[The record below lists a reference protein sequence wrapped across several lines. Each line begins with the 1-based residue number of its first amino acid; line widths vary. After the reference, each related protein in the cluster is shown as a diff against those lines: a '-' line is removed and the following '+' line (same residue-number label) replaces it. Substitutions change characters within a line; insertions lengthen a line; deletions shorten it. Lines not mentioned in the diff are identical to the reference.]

1 MVQMGVAVEGLWLG
15 LTKDPLAM
23 SLMSA
28 AQGNMDV
35 QPVDI
40 HNKICRIFLLPH
52 PYKATILCFSNFV
65 LFQQL
70 QHVSVPYELEHLFWA
85 LACWVAQFGYL
96 IGLFIDHTQFMSSWC
111 ISLAFIE
118 STSSNCLAQSF

>member
-1 MVQMGVAVEGLWLG
+1 MGVAVEGLWLG
-15 LTKDPLAM
+15 LAKEPLAM

-28 AQGNMDV
+28 AQGDMDV

-40 HNKICRIFLLPH
+40 HNKICRFSPLPY

-70 QHVSVPYELEHLFWA
+70 QHVSVPWP
-85 LACWVAQFGYL
+85 VG
-96 IGLFIDHTQFMSSWC
+96 
-111 ISLAFIE
+111 
-118 STSSNCLAQSF
+118 

>member
-1 MVQMGVAVEGLWLG
+1 MGVAVEGLWLG

-28 AQGNMDV
+28 AQGDMDV
-35 QPVDI
+35 QPIEI
-40 HNKICRIFLLPH
+40 HNKIYRFSLLPY

-70 QHVSVPYELEHLFWA
+70 QHVSVPYELRHLFWA

>member
-1 MVQMGVAVEGLWLG
+1 MGVAVEGLWLG

-70 QHVSVPYELEHLFWA
+70 LHVCKCPLKGKAFVLGLSLLVSTIWVPHRSVH
-85 LACWVAQFGYL
+85 
-96 IGLFIDHTQFMSSWC
+96 
-111 ISLAFIE
+111 
-118 STSSNCLAQSF
+118 